1 MTHSPSGAELS
12 KAQEE
17 AKDVSASSGHFRPI
31 GSQRQGMPH
40 TLAQPNRAGRNM
52 FKPRRL
58 SQGCGFKGWGGG
70 KTIVQPV
77 NDGGRTRTLARGGKD
92 Y

>member
-17 AKDVSASSGHFRPI
+17 ARDVSASSGHFRPV

-40 TLAQPNRAGRNM
+40 TFAQPNRAWIKV

-58 SQGCGFKGWGGG
+58 SQGCGFKGQGEER
-70 KTIVQPV
+70 Q
-77 NDGGRTRTLARGGKD
+77 L
-92 Y
+92 YSQ